1 MGFTSPLEL
10 VVDQGACSNLHP
22 IRGKNRSLH
31 NCCVLRMPAPEQER
45 NVEFNSTAE
54 FTVTSCL
61 PPQAHR
67 TQQVA
72 LKERPQP

>member
-10 VVDQGACSNLHP
+10 VVDQGACSNPHP
-22 IRGKNRSLH
+22 IHGKNRSLH
-31 NCCVLRMPAPEQER
+31 NCCVLRMSAPEQER

-54 FTVTSCL
+54 FTMTSYL